1 MRSIRLRLFAIL
13 LATTGALWLL
23 AVMWTY
29 FSVQHQVERVLDA
42 RLMEAARMVSSLLTD
57 HHIDV
62 AAAVDDTKATDA
74 ASSFDLQGDY
84 RRQLSCQIWSLQGQ
98 LVSRSESAPRESLT
112 DNRDGFSETIV
123 DGVRWRVFAV
133 VNPNLNARVLVGD
146 SLEIR
151 DRLVADVVKGQL
163 VPAVAIL
170 PILAVLIW
178 LSVGQ
183 GLGPL
188 NRIAMSLGLRSADE
202 LHAIEN
208 RDTPSEIK
216 PLLRSLNSL
225 FLRVEAAR
233 EREKTFIAYAAHE
246 LKTPL
251 AGLKTQA
258 QVALR
263 SKEDDVRDKAL
274 AHISTSVDRTGRLV
288 RQLIDLALVDSADRG
303 DGIET
308 VRLAGI
314 MEDIRS
320 DLEAQSSRR
329 GISVKL
335 RMQPDEMVTLRNVN
349 LLRLA
354 LRNVIENA
362 IQYSPEGSSVEIC
375 ALKNGPKVEIDVTD
389 QGQGINP
396 EDQAT
401 VRERFKRGHSAHGEG
416 SGLGLAIVDM
426 AMRKLGGELD
436 FRQADSGFVVALTLS
451 QE

>member
-1 MRSIRLRLFAIL
+1 
-13 LATTGALWLL
+13 
-23 AVMWTY
+23 
-29 FSVQHQVERVLDA
+29 
-42 RLMEAARMVSSLLTD
+42 
-57 HHIDV
+57 
-62 AAAVDDTKATDA
+62 
-74 ASSFDLQGDY
+74 
-84 RRQLSCQIWSLQGQ
+84 
-98 LVSRSESAPRESLT
+98 
-112 DNRDGFSETIV
+112 
-123 DGVRWRVFAV
+123 
-133 VNPNLNARVLVGD
+133 
-146 SLEIR
+146 
-151 DRLVADVVKGQL
+151 
-163 VPAVAIL
+163 
-170 PILAVLIW
+170 
-178 LSVGQ
+178 
-183 GLGPL
+183 
-188 NRIAMSLGLRSADE
+188 LRSADE

-335 RMQPDEMVTLRNVN
+335 RLQSDEMVTLRNVN

-401 VRERFKRGHSAHGEG
+401 VRERFKRGHLAHGEG

-436 FRQADSGFVVALTLS
+436 FRQADSGFVVTLILT

>member
-1 MRSIRLRLFAIL
+1 MRSIRLRLFTIL
-13 LATTGALWLL
+13 LATTGAVWLF

-42 RLMEAARMVSSLLTD
+42 RLMEAARMVSSLLTN
-57 HHIDV
+57 HHIAV
-62 AAAVDDTKATDA
+62 AGAVDNTKADDA
-74 ASSFDLQGDY
+74 GLPFDLQGDY

-98 LVSRSESAPRESLT
+98 LVSRSESAPHESLT
-112 DNRDGFSETIV
+112 DSRDGFSETSV

-133 VNPNLNARVLVGD
+133 VNPELNLRVLIGD

-163 VPAVAIL
+163 VPALAIL

-188 NRIAMSLGLRSADE
+188 KRIAMSLGLRSADE

-216 PLLRSLNSL
+216 PLLSSLNSL

-263 SKEDDVRDKAL
+263 SKEDNVRDKAL

-288 RQLIDLALVDSADRG
+288 RQLIDLALVDSTDRDSG
-303 DGIET
+303 RET

-320 DLEAQSSRR
+320 DLEALSSRR
-329 GISVKL
+329 AIPVTFCL
-335 RMQPDEMVTLRNVN
+335 RPDEIVTLRDVN

-362 IQYSPEGSSVEIC
+362 IQYSPDGSGVEISV
-375 ALKNGPKVEIDVTD
+375 LGNGPRIEIEVKD
-389 QGQGINP
+389 QGHGIDP
-396 EDQAT
+396 DDQVT
-401 VRERFKRGHSAHGEG
+401 VRERFKRGHSARGEG

-426 AMRKLGGELD
+426 AMRKLGGELA
-436 FRQADSGFVVALTLS
+436 FRQADSGFIVTLILPRG
-451 QE
+451 